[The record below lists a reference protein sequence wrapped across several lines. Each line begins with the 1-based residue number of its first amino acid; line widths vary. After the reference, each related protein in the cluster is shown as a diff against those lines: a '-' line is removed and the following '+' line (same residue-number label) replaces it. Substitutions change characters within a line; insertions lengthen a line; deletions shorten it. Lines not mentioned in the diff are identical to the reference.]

1 MFCPYCGKNNKEE
14 AVFCEY
20 CQKAIPKGTAQ
31 TTPQNVVVT
40 QVQQQFAQPVIEQK
54 KPKKPLLSF
63 TAIKGII
70 TVLMLVGLVLIIL
83 WLYYPSMLPWNW

>member
-20 CQKAIPKGTAQ
+20 CKKAIPKGSLQAATQNTVEPKPAQ
-31 TTPQNVVVT
+31 LKQS
-40 QVQQQFAQPVIEQK
+40 

-70 TVLMLVGLVLIIL
+70 TVLMLAALIFIIL

>member
-1 MFCPYCGKNNKEE
+1 MFCPYCGKNNQED

-20 CQKAIPKGTAQ
+20 CKKAMPKGNAQ
-31 TTPQNVVVT
+31 TSSPNPSPTP
-40 QVQQQFAQPVIEQK
+40 VQPQIEQK

-70 TVLMLVGLVLIIL
+70 TVVMLAVLILIII

>member
-20 CQKAIPKGTAQ
+20 CQRAIPKGNVQ
-31 TTPQNVVVT
+31 TVT
-40 QVQQQFAQPVIEQK
+40 QKIVEPQPAQPKQ
-54 KPKKPLLSF
+54 PKKPLLSF

-70 TVLMLVGLVLIIL
+70 TVLMLAALILVIL